1 MSKSKIIALS
11 DIHIGTNAP
20 TVWYQKDVH
29 EPYLVTILDW
39 IIQNASSIQELI
51 LLGDVVDLWTYPP
64 DEEPPSFDAIMAAN
78 PKLFEPNG
86 KLSQVLTALDG
97 KVTYVRGNHDMTIT
111 QEDLDKVQNPKGY
124 KIQLSPE
131 DVYYPL
137 GKGNKK
143 IACTHG
149 HIYTMFNAP
158 YLPDNSASN
167 PIAPLPLGQF
177 ITRSV
182 AFLRSKQL
190 QPGQTV
196 AQLEDSGDPD
206 NLELLFSALPEV
218 IKAIQN
224 PNLPISD
231 IILDT
236 ISKATGMGETQ
247 SIKLASG
254 KETTLAEGKKI
265 YANLWSEWQKKQGKS
280 TAIKSILADTALHD
294 GFLGWFA
301 QKLAQDVG
309 AELVVMGHTHKPISG
324 IVNSPIKYVNTGF
337 NCPSTVDL
345 GKNATF
351 VQIDI
356 EACQAEI
363 LQVSQ
368 ENGSY
373 NIKACPA
380 KPVDNKAEL
389 PIGQYTIK
397 LDFDPNT
404 ALDLILKFATYD
416 KEYIIEVA
424 NKTKYEL
431 QYVGAKNDSGNWNFG
446 DIPAN
451 TSISKEVDY
460 NTTANTFSLGAN
472 YRVKGGAGF
481 IQLAASWPYIGIRKI
496 AVGSINQDG
505 DAPAEKVRKD
515 MNDSSDKSCSND
527 SVEVRAFITT
537 KGKTIVWYYEVTP
550 R

>member
-236 ISKATGMGETQ
+236 ISKATGMG
-247 SIKLASG
+247 
-254 KETTLAEGKKI
+254 
-265 YANLWSEWQKKQGKS
+265 
-280 TAIKSILADTALHD
+280 
-294 GFLGWFA
+294 
-301 QKLAQDVG
+301 
-309 AELVVMGHTHKPISG
+309 
-324 IVNSPIKYVNTGF
+324 
-337 NCPSTVDL
+337 
-345 GKNATF
+345 
-351 VQIDI
+351 
-356 EACQAEI
+356 
-363 LQVSQ
+363 
-368 ENGSY
+368 
-373 NIKACPA
+373 
-380 KPVDNKAEL
+380 
-389 PIGQYTIK
+389 
-397 LDFDPNT
+397 
-404 ALDLILKFATYD
+404 
-416 KEYIIEVA
+416 
-424 NKTKYEL
+424 
-431 QYVGAKNDSGNWNFG
+431 
-446 DIPAN
+446 
-451 TSISKEVDY
+451 
-460 NTTANTFSLGAN
+460 
-472 YRVKGGAGF
+472 
-481 IQLAASWPYIGIRKI
+481 
-496 AVGSINQDG
+496 
-505 DAPAEKVRKD
+505 
-515 MNDSSDKSCSND
+515 
-527 SVEVRAFITT
+527 
-537 KGKTIVWYYEVTP
+537 
-550 R
+550 

>member
-196 AQLEDSGDPD
+196 ALVGH
-206 NLELLFSALPEV
+206 
-218 IKAIQN
+218 
-224 PNLPISD
+224 
-231 IILDT
+231 
-236 ISKATGMGETQ
+236 Q
-247 SIKLASG
+247 S
-254 KETTLAEGKKI
+254 
-265 YANLWSEWQKKQGKS
+265 Y
-280 TAIKSILADTALHD
+280 
-294 GFLGWFA
+294 
-301 QKLAQDVG
+301 
-309 AELVVMGHTHKPISG
+309 
-324 IVNSPIKYVNTGF
+324 
-337 NCPSTVDL
+337 
-345 GKNATF
+345 
-351 VQIDI
+351 
-356 EACQAEI
+356 
-363 LQVSQ
+363 
-368 ENGSY
+368 
-373 NIKACPA
+373 
-380 KPVDNKAEL
+380 
-389 PIGQYTIK
+389 
-397 LDFDPNT
+397 
-404 ALDLILKFATYD
+404 
-416 KEYIIEVA
+416 
-424 NKTKYEL
+424 
-431 QYVGAKNDSGNWNFG
+431 
-446 DIPAN
+446 
-451 TSISKEVDY
+451 
-460 NTTANTFSLGAN
+460 
-472 YRVKGGAGF
+472 
-481 IQLAASWPYIGIRKI
+481 
-496 AVGSINQDG
+496 
-505 DAPAEKVRKD
+505 
-515 MNDSSDKSCSND
+515 
-527 SVEVRAFITT
+527 
-537 KGKTIVWYYEVTP
+537 
-550 R
+550 